1 MPPELRLVPRF
12 SNIFLEVWVGFCSI
26 MLSFVVLW
34 VGIIRLILINYG
46 DEVDEVEN
54 LDDMLAWGI

>member
-1 MPPELRLVPRF
+1 MPPELRLVSRF
-12 SNIFLEVWVGFCSI
+12 SNIFLEVWVEFCSI

-34 VGIIRLILINYG
+34 AGIIRLILINYG

>member
-1 MPPELRLVPRF
+1 MPSELRLVSRF
-12 SNIFLEVWVGFCSI
+12 SNIFLEVWVEFCSI

-34 VGIIRLILINYG
+34 AGIIRLILINYG